1 MYVPPV
7 STNPSPAFHHK
18 PFVWLRNK
26 LLAGIA
32 LALPLVVTMWILKW
46 GYDLLKGLSD
56 PILVLIAM
64 NVNAIAGEIVI
75 DVESPAFHHL
85 SNFVGVLIPLLAF
98 VCLGVMATNVL
109 GVRIVTAMDAL
120 VLRLPVVAP
129 IYKTLKQVID
139 AFKGFGGKQNFK
151 RVVYIDYPAA
161 GMKMLGFVTGQY
173 FDAHAEKEMVT
184 VFVPGALSVMTGLM
198 LVVEADKVT
207 DAPLAIEDA
216 MKLVIS
222 GGLVVP
228 GEKRFVKPAP
238 TTEPQAAPAPAV
250 LEPQVAKDLP
260 PNLPR
265 AEDFDFGDPDIL
277 ASSADI
283 HESLLAS
290 AGRKARSWGMLI
302 PWTKRS

>member
-7 STNPSPAFHHK
+7 SSNPSPAFHHK

-64 NVNAIAGEIVI
+64 NVNTIAGEIVI
-75 DVESPAFHHL
+75 DVESAAFHHL
-85 SNFVGVLIPLLAF
+85 SNFVGVLIPLVAF
-98 VCLGVMATNVL
+98 VFLGVMATNVL
-109 GVRIVTAMDAL
+109 GVRVVTAMDAL

-161 GMKMLGFVTGQY
+161 GMKMLGFVTGQF
-173 FDAHAEKEMVT
+173 FDVHAEKEMVT

-228 GEKRFVKPAP
+228 GERRSPQPTATAP
-238 TTEPQAAPAPAV
+238 QPEPFIV
-250 LEPQVAKDLP
+250 SEPHFTKDLP

-283 HESLLAS
+283 HESMLSS
-290 AGRKARSWGMLI
+290 ARRKAKNWGIWL
-302 PWTKRS
+302 PWTRRS